1 MPRQMIWIM
10 TDTTGYNM
18 VGCYGFPQMNT
29 PHMDDIA
36 RHGVRFERAYTCQP
50 VCGPARSALFTGL
63 YPHSNGSWG
72 NSMPLGADVKTLGQR
87 LSADGVA
94 CGYIGKWHLDGGD
107 YFGNGICPDG
117 WDPDYWYDMKNYLDE
132 LSDADK
138 LLSRTADPLITPIA
152 EEFTFGY
159 RVTQRA
165 LKFIEAHRDKDFF
178 LVVSYDEPHDPGLCP
193 EPYASMYRDVELPKN
208 AAHFDTL
215 KGKPLLQKLWGERN
229 MGEEAMQR
237 PIKFVRLLGCN
248 SYADDLIGRVMAA
261 ARTQA
266 PDALKLFT
274 SDHGDAMDAHRL
286 YAKGPCIYD
295 EIARV
300 PLMMEGPGITAGTVY
315 PHTVSHIDLPATVL
329 DWFKLARPVMLE
341 GRSLLAQARDVT
353 LPTRR
358 PAFVEFARYEIN
370 HDGFGGFQPMRAVV
384 TDTWRLA
391 LHLVDTDEL
400 YNIADDPH
408 CMHNRIND
416 PACAD
421 IRNQLHDSILD
432 WMNETRDPF
441 RGYQWQARPWRPDKK
456 PSWNV
461 DDYIRHRENDPGE
474 YRQKDYSTGLPIVTA
489 TWRRG

>member
-1 MPRQMIWIM
+1 MIILM
-10 TDTTGYNM
+10 
-18 VGCYGFPQMNT
+18 
-29 PHMDDIA
+29 
-36 RHGVRFERAYTCQP
+36 
-50 VCGPARSALFTGL
+50 
-63 YPHSNGSWG
+63 
-72 NSMPLGADVKTLGQR
+72 
-87 LSADGVA
+87 
-94 CGYIGKWHLDGGD
+94 
-107 YFGNGICPDG
+107 
-117 WDPDYWYDMKNYLDE
+117 
-132 LSDADK
+132 
-138 LLSRTADPLITPIA
+138 
-152 EEFTFGY
+152 
-159 RVTQRA
+159 
-165 LKFIEAHRDKDFF
+165 
-178 LVVSYDEPHDPGLCP
+178 
-193 EPYASMYRDVELPKN
+193 
-208 AAHFDTL
+208 
-215 KGKPLLQKLWGERN
+215 
-229 MGEEAMQR
+229 
-237 PIKFVRLLGCN
+237 
-248 SYADDLIGRVMAA
+248 LIGR
-261 ARTQA
+261 
-266 PDALKLFT
+266 KLP
-274 SDHGDAMDAHRL
+274 MDAHRL

-300 PLMMEGPGITAGTVY
+300 PLMMEGPGIAAGTVY

-353 LPTRR
+353 LPTGR

-400 YNIADDPH
+400 YNIEDDPH